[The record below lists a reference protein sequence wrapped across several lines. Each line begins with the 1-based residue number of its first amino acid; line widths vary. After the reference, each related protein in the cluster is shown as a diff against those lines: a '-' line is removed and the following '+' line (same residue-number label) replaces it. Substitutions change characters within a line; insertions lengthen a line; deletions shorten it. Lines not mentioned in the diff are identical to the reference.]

1 MEQLIA
7 AVLARNSVELRALY
21 SAIGA
26 ELKKRK
32 AAGVPAKVA
41 GTSVP
46 ATPKAATPKAA
57 PTPKAP
63 ATPGPSVV
71 RAFGVRC
78 VSTGKTLKRSYAT
91 QAEADAA
98 AADLSVQMKREY
110 QTVAA

>member
-1 MEQLIA
+1 MISGR
-7 AVLARNSVELRALY
+7 VLN
-21 SAIGA
+21 

-32 AAGVPAKVA
+32 ANGVPAKVA
-41 GTSVP
+41 GSSVQ
-46 ATPKAATPKAA
+46 ATP

-63 ATPGPSVV
+63 ATPGPSAT
-71 RAFGVRC
+71 RPFGVVC
-78 VSTGKTLKRSYAT
+78 ISTGKTLKRSYAT